1 MLHSRIFHV
10 NLLET
15 NCVLLWNDGN
25 PACVLADPGMSSP
38 DIAAEVLD
46 FIREN
51 GLVLEAILLT
61 HGHFDH
67 LWGVAH
73 ILDQCPVPVYLHPA
87 DKPIQRMG
95 TAVFRGMQSF
105 SSLRSDFPTLP
116 VADGDTLTLGGTQWT
131 VLGTPGHTPGSVCYW
146 SREDGLLLSGD
157 TLFAGSIG
165 RTDLEGGDYDALM
178 QSLLDK
184 VMRLPGETD
193 VIPGHGLPTTIA
205 TESASNPF
213 LQPFNE
219 PDPDWNREDGIPIQG
234 L

>member
-73 ILDQCPVPVYLHPA
+73 ILDSCPVPVYLHPA

-105 SSLRSDFPTLP
+105 ASLRSDFPTLP

-131 VLGTPGHTPGSVCYW
+131 VLGTPGHTPGSVCYLI
-146 SREDGLLLSGD
+146 ENELFTGD
-157 TLFAGSIG
+157 TVFDHGWG
-165 RTDLEGGDYDALM
+165 RTDLPGGSEKEM
-178 QSLLDK
+178 HESLR
-184 VMRLPGETD
+184 RL
-193 VIPGHGLPTTIA
+193 IPLVQKYPMHAGH
-205 TESASNPF
+205 
-213 LQPFNE
+213 
-219 PDPDWNREDGIPIQG
+219 
-234 L
+234 